1 MARVR
6 GLLVLFAAL
15 LFGLAP
21 AAVRAHDG
29 VPHSENASGAASSFL
44 EQSWSPACPPGSG
57 HVCGCGNLSLCEG
70 GAKPIVVSRCTVFF
84 LPPCLSGV
92 APVHDAP
99 ARASTQF
106 SPSLPRAPPE
116 VS

>member
-6 GLLVLFAAL
+6 GLLVLFATL

-29 VPHSENASGAASSFL
+29 VPHAGNAGGAASSFL

-57 HVCGCGNLSLCEG
+57 HLCGCGNLSLCEG
-70 GAKPIVVSRCTVFF
+70 SAKPAIAVRCAISF
-84 LPPCLSGV
+84 LPSRTSDAL
-92 APVHDAP
+92 PVHSAS
-99 ARASTQF
+99 ARF
-106 SPSLPRAPPE
+106 SPRFPPSLPRAPPQ